1 MAVAI
6 DPPYCPPPPP
16 DLRLSPVFNLCGPES
31 AARWCREELGIEHAS
46 ERWIHDATL
55 KGKIRYARLCG
66 RRYYS
71 SLEIYKFVMSQAK
84 FGGGRTA

>member
-1 MAVAI
+1 MAL
-6 DPPYCPPPPP
+6 PKQEPYCPEPPEG
-16 DLRLSPVFNLCGPES
+16 LRLSPVFNLCGPEA
-31 AARWCREELGIEHAS
+31 AARWCREELGIEVAS
-46 ERWIHDATL
+46 PRWIHDATL
-55 KGKIRYARLCG
+55 RGKIRYARLCG